1 MFPPFPED
9 DAYKICQKIIKEIE
23 NGNVELKQLG
33 KISEE
38 RKNQGI
44 MIGVAVCKDKN
55 GNKIV
60 LNTVSGI
67 SKCLLGTEKVDLGIF
82 VSPIVSANEIELAL
96 KKNDLKIHLLTEKI
110 NQLKLKRK
118 RPDGKYENQTRE
130 EEELVKKRAEL
141 CNESQKNVF
150 SLYSFFCADGKKRNL
165 VDFAILP
172 RKLSLLRAQRTNLPP
187 TGTGDCCAPKLLN
200 FAFKNQFTVLSM
212 AEVFFGKSNETRVSG
227 KSYGPCDER
236 CALILPKML
245 GLNILYRDEDIV
257 VVNKQSGVLSVPG
270 RGPEKQ
276 DCIVNRLKKLFPN
289 CINQPSVH
297 RLDMETSGLL
307 VLALNENAHRN
318 LNKQFEEKK
327 VQKRYVALLDGKFP
341 EKFAKHGQIELFF
354 RVDLENRPHQI
365 WDETYGKNAITEWN
379 VLGEETY
386 VAPNGSER
394 LCTRISFI
402 PHTGRTHQLRLVAAD
417 SHGFGVPIIGDT
429 LYGKCEKGERL
440 MLHAE
445 YLSFLHPRT
454 NKKIEFNCPA
464 PF

>member
-1 MFPPFPED
+1 MFPPFPEE
-9 DAYKICQKIIKEIE
+9 DAYKICQKIIEEIK

-44 MIGVAVCKDKN
+44 MIGVAVCNDAN
-55 GNKIV
+55 GNKVI

-67 SKCLLGTEKVDLGIF
+67 SKCLLGTEKFDLGTF
-82 VSPIVSANEIELAL
+82 VSPIVSASEIEAAL
-96 KKNDLKIHLLTEKI
+96 KKNDLEIHLLTKEI
-110 NQLKLKRK
+110 NQLKASRK
-118 RPDGKYENQTRE
+118 RPDGKFENQTQKE
-130 EEELVKKRAEL
+130 AELVKKRLEL

-150 SLYSFFCADGKKRNL
+150 SLYSFFCADGKERNL
-165 VDFAILP
+165 MDFAIP
-172 RKLSLLRAQRTNLPP
+172 PQSTSSLRAQRSNLPP

-200 FAFKNQFTVLSM
+200 FAFKNQFTILSM
-212 AEVFFGKSNETRVSG
+212 AEVFFGASNATKISG
-227 KSYGPCDER
+227 KLYAPCDER
-236 CALILPKML
+236 CALILPEIL
-245 GLNILYRDEDIV
+245 RLNILYRDQDIV

-307 VLALNENAHRN
+307 VLALNENAHKN

-327 VQKRYVALLDGKFP
+327 VQKRYVALLDGKLP
-341 EKFAKHGQIELFF
+341 KKFAKHGQMELFF

-365 WDETYGKNAITEWN
+365 WDEIYGKNAITEWN
-379 VLGEETY
+379 VLGEEIY
-386 VAPNGSER
+386 IAPNGSSR
-394 LCTRISFI
+394 LCTRILFI
-402 PHTGRTHQLRLVAAD
+402 PHTGRTHQLRLAAAD

-440 MLHAE
+440 MLHSE

-454 NKKIEFNCPA
+454 GKKIEFNCSA